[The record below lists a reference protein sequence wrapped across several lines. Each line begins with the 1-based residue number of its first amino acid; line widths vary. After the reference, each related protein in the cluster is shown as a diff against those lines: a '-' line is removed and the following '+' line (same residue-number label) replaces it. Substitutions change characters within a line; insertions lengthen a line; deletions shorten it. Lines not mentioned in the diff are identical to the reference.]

1 MTARDAYVKKLKEQI
16 DRWNAEISKFE
27 VKAKAPLVGM
37 KEAYDKQIREL
48 HTQQKAMQQKVKDLQ
63 QASDQAWDHLREGA
77 DTAWKA
83 MEESFKKAWSI
94 FK

>member
-16 DRWNAEISKFE
+16 DRWNTEISKLE
-27 VKAKAPLVGM
+27 VKAKAPLIGM
-37 KEAYDKQIREL
+37 KDAYEKQIEEL
-48 HTQQKAMQQKVKDLQ
+48 HAKRKAMQQKTRDIQ

>member
-1 MTARDAYVKKLKEQI
+1 MTTRDAYVKKLKEQI
-16 DRWNAEISKFE
+16 DRWNTEISKLE
-27 VKAKAPLVGM
+27 VKATAPLIGM
-37 KEAYDKQIREL
+37 KDAYDKQIKEL
-48 HTQQKAMQQKVKDLQ
+48 HTQQKAMQQKVRDIQ

>member
-1 MTARDAYVKKLKEQI
+1 MTTRDAYIKKLKEQI
-16 DRWNAEISKFE
+16 DRWNAEISKLE

-37 KEAYDKQIREL
+37 KDAWEKQIGEL
-48 HTQQKAMQQKVKDLQ
+48 HDQRKAMQQKVRDIQ
-63 QASDQAWDHLREGA
+63 QASDQAWDQLREGA

-83 MEESFKKAWSI
+83 MEESFKKAWSL